1 MLDKEKIKK
10 AVKEILE
17 AIGENPE
24 REGLK
29 ETPDRVARMYEEIF
43 KGIHSNP
50 CDLAKVFDE
59 QEATEP
65 VIVKDIPI
73 YSMCEHHMLPF
84 MGLAHVAY
92 IPRNGKIL
100 GLSKIARMVECVS
113 NRLQLQERLSQ
124 EIANAIYDTIDP
136 LGIMVIVEA
145 EHMCMVMRGIKKVG
159 SKTVTIAKKGIIKDD
174 ASLSQEIM
182 TLMNR

>member
-1 MLDKEKIKK
+1 MVDKERIKK

-50 CDLAKVFDE
+50 CDLAKIFDE

-84 MGLAHVAY
+84 IGLAHVAY
-92 IPRNGKIL
+92 IPKNGKIL

-124 EIANAIYDTIDP
+124 EIANAIQDTIEP

-174 ASLSQEIM
+174 VAKSQEIM